1 MIGEQQFPFLA
12 EKSHVVS
19 LVGGGGKTTLLYA
32 MASHCAQ
39 KGWRVLVSTTTHI
52 LRPEN
57 GLWAKTDA
65 EIQELWARGSY
76 AVVGSP
82 APNGKLT
89 APPEADLAHWKPTVQ
104 SISRAKPRRSRNLFC
119 CRKATSYW
127 RWPGFPHWAAL

>member
-12 EKSHVVS
+12 EKGHVVS

-57 GLWAKTDA
+57 GSLSGDKLGICRNTGT
-65 EIQELWARGSY
+65 LGPRLLCRGGLS
-76 AVVGSP
+76 GS
-82 APNGKLT
+82 
-89 APPEADLAHWKPTVQ
+89 Q
-104 SISRAKPRRSRNLFC
+104 R
-119 CRKATSYW
+119 
-127 RWPGFPHWAAL
+127 

>member
-12 EKSHVVS
+12 EKGHVVS

-57 GLWAKTDA
+57 GLW
-65 EIQELWARGSY
+65 QR
-76 AVVGSP
+76 
-82 APNGKLT
+82 LT
-89 APPEADLAHWKPTVQ
+89 PKY
-104 SISRAKPRRSRNLFC
+104 RN
-119 CRKATSYW
+119 SG
-127 RWPGFPHWAAL
+127 PAALMPWWALRLPRVS